1 MASQLYGIRA
11 TDPTTYAAGALT
23 LFAVVLA
30 AVYIPARRTARLDPV
45 VALSGDARG

>member
-30 AVYIPARRTARLDPV
+30 AVYIPARLDPV